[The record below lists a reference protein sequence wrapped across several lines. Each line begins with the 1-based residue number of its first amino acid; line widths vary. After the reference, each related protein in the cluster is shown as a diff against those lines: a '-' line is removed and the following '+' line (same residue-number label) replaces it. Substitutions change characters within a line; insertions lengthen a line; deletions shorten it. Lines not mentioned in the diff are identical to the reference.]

1 MPLSLYPL
9 TPDALAQ
16 DAAFWALYAQ
26 AFPLAERE
34 PPEVILRSLHQGVGV
49 ALAGREE
56 AAPTQALVTL
66 HLLHDPDVVF
76 LVYLA
81 LASGR
86 RGQGEGRAVLEAA
99 WSAGVQALASR
110 GRAAR
115 GLVWEVDPPE
125 TAPDA
130 AERAVRERRLRFF
143 ERAGGVQLPRPYL
156 QPPVGRDPA
165 PLPMRLMYR
174 AAPGQ
179 PSSPDAEALVRAMYA
194 QKYGAVNGLPD
205 AQLQA
210 LLAQR

>member
-1 MPLSLYPL
+1 MSLEPLGP
-9 TPDALAQ
+9 AELAA
-16 DAAFWALYAQ
+16 DAAFWALYAH
-26 AFPLAERE
+26 AFPPSERE
-34 PPEVILRSLHQGVGV
+34 PAEVILRSLHLGVGL

-56 AAPTQALVTL
+56 ATHTQALVTL
-66 HLLHDPDVVF
+66 HLLQDPDVVF

-81 LASGR
+81 LAGER
-86 RGQGEGRAVLEAA
+86 RGHGEGRAVLESA
-99 WSAGVQALASR
+99 WSAGVQALAQR
-110 GRAAR
+110 GRRAQ

-156 QPPVGRDPA
+156 QPPVGTDPA

-179 PSSPDAEALVRAMYA
+179 PATPDADTLVRAMYA
-194 QKYGAVNGLPD
+194 QKYGAVNGLPE

-210 LLAQR
+210 LWAQR